1 MARYGWV
8 TVVVGYLQRERD
20 SGDHQDPRPARL
32 YQDGGCGP
40 PISHRSALVP
50 LPSPAGPRG
59 HGKRKKELTM
69 AEVACFCG
77 CCFSFDGAAGAC
89 PKCGEVA
96 RLTAGPV
103 TAGRSRP
110 EHPVPVT
117 NGDRQNG
124 HMPDVPPERIEAG
137 VALSDVALSG
147 IAAG

>member
-1 MARYGWV
+1 
-8 TVVVGYLQRERD
+8 
-20 SGDHQDPRPARL
+20 
-32 YQDGGCGP
+32 
-40 PISHRSALVP
+40 
-50 LPSPAGPRG
+50 
-59 HGKRKKELTM
+59 M

-89 PKCGEVA
+89 PRCGEVA

-117 NGDRQNG
+117 NGDRQDG
-124 HMPDVPPERIEAG
+124 HVPDVPPERTEADVALSD

-147 IAAG
+147 IAAGAIAGNTGPAAQRRS

>member
-1 MARYGWV
+1 MTA
-8 TVVVGYLQRERD
+8 GYLHRERD
-20 SGDHQDPRPARL
+20 SRTIRIRVRRSCIRTAVAAPR
-32 YQDGGCGP
+32 YGK
-40 PISHRSALVP
+40 SALVP

-59 HGKRKKELTM
+59 RGERKKELTM

-124 HMPDVPPERIEAG
+124 HVPDVPPERIEAG
-137 VALSDVALSG
+137 LALSDVALSG

>member
-1 MARYGWV
+1 MAE
-8 TVVVGYLQRERD
+8 ERAG
-20 SGDHQDPRPARL
+20 SAALTGRAAR
-32 YQDGGCGP
+32 
-40 PISHRSALVP
+40 
-50 LPSPAGPRG
+50 PRG
-59 HGKRKKELTM
+59 RKKELTM

-89 PKCGEVA
+89 PTCGEVA

-117 NGDRQNG
+117 DGDRQDG
-124 HMPDVPPERIEAG
+124 HVPDVPPERIEAG
-137 VALSDVALSG
+137 LALSDVALSG

>member
-1 MARYGWV
+1 LM
-8 TVVVGYLQRERD
+8 
-20 SGDHQDPRPARL
+20 
-32 YQDGGCGP
+32 
-40 PISHRSALVP
+40 
-50 LPSPAGPRG
+50 
-59 HGKRKKELTM
+59 M

-103 TAGRSRP
+103 TGPGGRSRP

-124 HMPDVPPERIEAG
+124 HVPDVRPERIGAD
-137 VALSDVALSG
+137 VALSDVVLSG
-147 IAAG
+147 VAVGAIAGDPGHAAQRRS